1 MTNPVQKIIIM
12 SDIHLTNNGE
22 KIIGLDPVRKLE
34 KALDHALSAH
44 GDAVQI
50 VFTGDLT
57 HNGSEEE
64 YLNLK
69 SAIQGIDIP
78 ITYMMGNHDRRVAFS
93 EIFPSVPLDH
103 NGFLQSAITYDS
115 HKLVF
120 LDTLH
125 ISNLE
130 KDRSK
135 GFLCSKRLRW
145 METELEASSQKKVI
159 VFMHH
164 PAFKVGFNAMDK
176 IRLKNEDDFFSS
188 LDKYKNV
195 IHIIS
200 GHIHRTISG
209 NVQGY
214 GFSVFKSTCHQ
225 MPMMLNSDNV
235 KLSADE
241 LAAYGIL
248 LLTSSG
254 IIVHSEDYELS
265 EGKKTIFDDYS

>member
-1 MTNPVQKIIIM
+1 MANPSQKIIIM

-34 KALDHALSAH
+34 RALDHALNAH
-44 GDAVQI
+44 GDATQI

-57 HNGSEEE
+57 HNGTQEE
-64 YLNLK
+64 YSNLK
-69 SAIQGIDIP
+69 AVTDGIAIP
-78 ITYMMGNHDRRVAFS
+78 ITYMMGNHDRREVFS
-93 EIFPSVPLDH
+93 KTFPFVVLDA
-103 NGFLQSAITYDS
+103 NGFLQSTTIYDN
-115 HKLVF
+115 HNLIF

-135 GFLCSKRLRW
+135 GFLCSKRLHW
-145 METELEASSQKKVI
+145 LETELKASSKKKVI

-164 PAFKVGFNAMDK
+164 PAFKVGFNAMDR

-188 LDKYKNV
+188 LKKYKNV

-209 NVQGY
+209 NVRGY

-225 MPMMLNSDNV
+225 MPMMLSSDNV

-241 LAAYGIL
+241 PSAYGIV
-248 LLTSSG
+248 LLTKSG
-254 IIVHSEDYELS
+254 VIVHTEDYELS
-265 EGKKTIFDDYS
+265 EVNSTIFEDYS